1 MGPRRRDPERGG
13 STIEYVAV
21 GAVVLALVAGVV
33 TAVPAVGAAWAGGLS
48 TLMCRVTGQDC
59 AAAPG
64 PDADGGDG
72 DAADPLAGD
81 DGQGQNPGDGGGDE
95 AADPPDGLAGEDAQA
110 QGQGDG
116 GGDDDGG
123 FLDDVG
129 DWLGGVVGSA
139 AGEVGEWIGNVVG
152 GLGGLIGEVA
162 GFLGGLIGDIGGLI
176 GDIAAGIGRFI
187 GSVGSFIGGVAS
199 TIGDIVSGIGD
210 IFDGKEEVEGTP
222 VPVPP
227 EEFVKYALEYPERL
241 VDYTTTPDEFLE
253 QIGGVP
259 KGWRVTTLGQ
269 GDHEGQGWKLE
280 EVDANGNL
288 TGRQIRWHPGGG
300 RHGPD
305 PYWTFTSGEHGK
317 KQIYNPDTFVP

>member
-13 STIEYVAV
+13 STIEYLAV

-33 TAVPAVGAAWAGGLS
+33 AVVPTVGTAWAGGLS

-64 PDADGGDG
+64 PDADG

-81 DGQGQNPGDGGGDE
+81 DGQDQGPGDGGGDE
-95 AADPPDGLAGEDAQA
+95 PDGLADDDVQA
-110 QGQGDG
+110 PDPGDG

-123 FLDDVG
+123 FLDDIG
-129 DWLGGVVGSA
+129 DWIGGVAASA
-139 AGEVGEWIGNVVG
+139 SNEVGEWIGKAVG

-162 GFLGGLIGDIGGLI
+162 GFLGGLIGDIGSLI
-176 GDIAAGIGRFI
+176 GNIAAGIGRIIGEIGSLI
-187 GSVGSFIGGVAS
+187 GSVAA

-227 EEFVKYALEYPERL
+227 EEFVKYALEHPERL

-269 GDHEGQGWKLE
+269 GGHAGQGWKLE